1 MTLPSLFGLNP
12 AFDLRGESVTAVVEE
27 IEELQEKN
35 PGVPFDNLTDLSKV
49 KAYVESFDLFSDPY
63 PVEIKEMSKLTW
75 MSQADGSYVI
85 NIPERVE
92 VQKAKRYWDFQH
104 ERLHITPNE
113 LGEFALSIT
122 DRKSV

>member
-1 MTLPSLFGLNP
+1 
-12 AFDLRGESVTAVVEE
+12 
-27 IEELQEKN
+27 
-35 PGVPFDNLTDLSKV
+35 
-49 KAYVESFDLFSDPY
+49 
-63 PVEIKEMSKLTW
+63 MSKLTW

-85 NIPERVE
+85 NVPERVE

-122 DRKSV
+122 AVQSERALGVFNTLQEALTTADEVLLRCRSDRIKLLQREASWHEYSASDASRK